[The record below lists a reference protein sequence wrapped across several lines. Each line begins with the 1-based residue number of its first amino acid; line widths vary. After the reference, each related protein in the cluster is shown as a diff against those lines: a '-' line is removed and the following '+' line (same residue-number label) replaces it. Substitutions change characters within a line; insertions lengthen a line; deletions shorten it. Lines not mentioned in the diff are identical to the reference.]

1 MRGSRAPAVLP
12 GGSWL
17 RPRPGPHAI
26 FFCPCHSQGP
36 PQWSNRCCSTHPK
49 LSHPHPP
56 PPTRLGFYRAEDDAA
71 RAYDMLACWRNRQ
84 LALEQAERLAQGSEP
99 RSRRRR
105 ARGGGAARR
114 PRRVG
119 SEEDDEAT
127 ESEAEGVRR
136 PAKRRLMSQELPLN
150 LPEDAPD
157 GSAPILSGSL
167 EDVLECVRGE

>member
-1 MRGSRAPAVLP
+1 MITANCWLDVL
-12 GGSWL
+12 L
-17 RPRPGPHAI
+17 CCPH
-26 FFCPCHSQGP
+26 P
-36 PQWSNRCCSTHPK
+36 T
-49 LSHPHPP
+49 LSSPP
-56 PPTRLGFYRAEDDAA
+56 PPSRLGFYRAEDDAA
-71 RAYDMLACWRNRQ
+71 RAYDLLACWRNRQ
-84 LALEQAERLAQGSEP
+84 LALEQAERLTRGTPP

-114 PRRVG
+114 ARRMG
-119 SEEDDEAT
+119 SEEDDEEK

-150 LPEDAPD
+150 LPEEAPD